1 MADDYLLGRDLYGS
15 MRLDAQHLLWK
26 LYKGYDLHPA
36 ISATDDMKIAEIGT
50 GTGIWLLDV
59 ASQVSKNAQ
68 LDGFDLSEDQFPHRS
83 AWPENVTFR
92 TLDAFGEVPEG
103 LVHKYD
109 VVHLRFWC
117 CVVRNN
123 DPSGLIRHAE
133 RLLSKQ
139 EPINAYDK
147 GLLKRS
153 GITEPGGYLQWEDA
167 DVGKTLVRGDV
178 AERFRQIV
186 KPILVAVNF
195 EYGWLSDLK
204 DRVQQHGLDVLENE
218 LGMIPPTLVPLCT
231 STYLTGHM
239 ELFKAASN
247 FPGLDIPPESARMKL
262 LVELMTE
269 VKRGA
274 AYHWLPITLLAQ
286 KPLIY

>member
-26 LYKGYDLHPA
+26 LYKGYNLHPA
-36 ISATDDMKIAEIGT
+36 ISATEDMKIAEIGT

-92 TLDAFGEVPEG
+92 TLDAFGEVPEE
-103 LVHKYD
+103 LVHRYD

-133 RLLSKQ
+133 RLLK
-139 EPINAYDK
+139 
-147 GLLKRS
+147 
-153 GITEPGGYLQWEDA
+153 PGGYIQWEDA

-186 KPILVAVNF
+186 KPIFVAVNF
-195 EYGWLSDLK
+195 EYGVSWLSDLK
-204 DRVQQHGLDVLENE
+204 DRVQQHGLDVLESE
-218 LGMIPPTLVPLCT
+218 LGTIPPTLVPLCT

-247 FPGLDIPPESARMKL
+247 FPGLDIPSESARMKL

-286 KPLIY
+286 KPLVY